1 MPKFYRYF
9 SVLLILLL
17 ASSLYAQQDALRKLR
32 ENAEAA
38 RNQQKNAQEQQFFRI
53 AQSYL
58 NSGRYELAIPIME
71 NLCRQYPSNQ
81 SYYQTLL
88 QAYLTISQLEA
99 ADSLNRMVRQYHPD
113 DLQFDIDHG
122 NILYRK
128 GEHQEAFEIWQEV
141 IRKNPTQMNLYTEVA
156 DAMIQNRLMDEAIQV
171 YLQAISTVPK
181 SDYLYQNIAALYQS
195 RLMYTEAAKYYLKY
209 LDTNPAQQQYIFNRI
224 LAFQLEPEQ
233 QESFLKSIET
243 LAKESKNKDD
253 ILLLTAQLY
262 QRYRKY
268 EDAYKIYQALD
279 KNRKEGLFLLQ
290 FARSAE
296 QDSSFAIAL
305 KAYNEVIR
313 NYPDSKTIIQAY
325 EGSVRTLFSLAIIEN
340 NSKYADHAIRM
351 TDSVQTNYGNN
362 PGITDIVYLKGIYY
376 LEYYFDVDQAISI
389 FSDLVKNPQTP
400 VRQRNQ
406 ALLKMGECFI
416 IKGQLDEAL
425 NTFSKLTLKPYEAFG
440 KLRTAQIYYYRKEW
454 KKATDEVNVILQKEG
469 MASDITNDAL
479 ALQLKLN
486 QAQKAPIAL
495 ASLSDADFLL
505 AQQKKG
511 DALKKLAEVVRLNSV
526 PGALKSEAYRR
537 LITTA
542 DELDEHDEALQY
554 GRDAIQDSSLVQY
567 ADEYLFLMAGIL
579 EKQENHEQDAFK
591 IYQKL
596 LENYP
601 NSLFTFRARERMK
614 YLREHKLQE
623 LP

>member
-416 IKGQLDEAL
+416 IKGQLNEAL
-425 NTFSKLTLKPYEAFG
+425 DTFTKVTLKPYEAFG

-454 KKATDEVNVILQKEG
+454 KKAVDEVNIILQKEG

-554 GRDAIQDSSLVQY
+554 GRDAIQDSSLVRY

>member
-416 IKGQLDEAL
+416 IKGQLNEAL
-425 NTFSKLTLKPYEAFG
+425 DTFTKVTLKPYEAFG

-454 KKATDEVNVILQKEG
+454 KKAVDEVNIILQKEG

-542 DELDEHDEALQY
+542 DELDKDDEALQY

>member
-1 MPKFYRYF
+1 MHKFYRYF
-9 SVLLILLL
+9 SVLLLLL
-17 ASSLYAQQDALRKLR
+17 LTTSLYPQQDALRKLR

-38 RNQQKNAQEQQFFRI
+38 RIQQKNAQEQQFFRI

-362 PGITDIVYLKGIYY
+362 PGITDIVYLKGVYY

-416 IKGQLDEAL
+416 IKGQLNEAL
-425 NTFSKLTLKPYEAFG
+425 DTFTKVTLKPYEAFG

-454 KKATDEVNVILQKEG
+454 KKAVDEVNIILQKEG

-495 ASLSDADFLL
+495 ASLSDADLLL

-511 DALKKLAEVVRLNSV
+511 DALKKLAEVAQLNSV
-526 PGALKSEAYRR
+526 PGALKSEAYR
-537 LITTA
+537 LLMTTA

>member
-17 ASSLYAQQDALRKLR
+17 ASSLYPQQDALRKLR

-362 PGITDIVYLKGIYY
+362 PGITDIVYLKGVYY

-425 NTFSKLTLKPYEAFG
+425 DTFSKLTLKPYKAFG
-440 KLRTAQIYYYRKEW
+440 NLRTAQIYYYRKEW

-495 ASLSDADFLL
+495 ASLSDADLLL

>member
-1 MPKFYRYF
+1 MHKFYRYF
-9 SVLLILLL
+9 SVLLLLL
-17 ASSLYAQQDALRKLR
+17 LTTSLYPQQDALRKLR

-38 RNQQKNAQEQQFFRI
+38 RIQQKNAQEQQFFRI

-58 NSGRYELAIPIME
+58 NSGRYERAILILE
-71 NLCRQYPSNQ
+71 NLCRQSPSNQ

-88 QAYLTISQLEA
+88 QAYLTISQIEA
-99 ADSLNRMVRQYHPD
+99 ADSLNRTIRQYHPGD
-113 DLQFDIDHG
+113 PQFDIDHG

-128 GEHQEAFEIWQEV
+128 GEQKEAFEIWHQV
-141 IRKNPTQMNLYTEVA
+141 IQQNPTQMNLYTEVA
-156 DAMIQNRLMDEAIQV
+156 EAMIQNRLLDEAVQV

-362 PGITDIVYLKGIYY
+362 PGITDIVYLKGVYY

-454 KKATDEVNVILQKEG
+454 KKAVDEVNIILQKEG

-495 ASLSDADFLL
+495 ASLSDADLLL

-511 DALKKLAEVVRLNSV
+511 DALKKLAEVAQLNSV
-526 PGALKSEAYRR
+526 PGALKSEAYR
-537 LITTA
+537 LLMTTA

-554 GRDAIQDSSLVQY
+554 GRDAIQDSSLVRY

>member
-17 ASSLYAQQDALRKLR
+17 ASSLYPQQDALRKLR

-416 IKGQLDEAL
+416 IKGQLNEAL
-425 NTFSKLTLKPYEAFG
+425 DTFTKVTLKPYEAFG

-554 GRDAIQDSSLVQY
+554 GWDAIQDSSLVQY

>member
-9 SVLLILLL
+9 LVLLILFL

-58 NSGRYELAIPIME
+58 NSSRYELAIPIME

-362 PGITDIVYLKGIYY
+362 PGITDIVYLKGVYY

-416 IKGQLDEAL
+416 IKGQLNEAL
-425 NTFSKLTLKPYEAFG
+425 DTFTKVTLKPYEAFG

-454 KKATDEVNVILQKEG
+454 KKAVDEVNIILQKEG

-486 QAQKAPIAL
+486 QAQKAPVAL
-495 ASLSDADFLL
+495 ASLSDADLL
-505 AQQKKG
+505 LVQQKKG

-542 DELDEHDEALQY
+542 DELDKDDEALQY

>member
-9 SVLLILLL
+9 LVLLILFL

-416 IKGQLDEAL
+416 IKGQLNEAL
-425 NTFSKLTLKPYEAFG
+425 DTFTKVTLKPYEAFG

-454 KKATDEVNVILQKEG
+454 KKAVDEVNIILQKEG

>member
-9 SVLLILLL
+9 SVILILIL
-17 ASSLYAQQDALRKLR
+17 ASSLYPQQDALRKIR

-38 RNQQKNAQEQQFFRI
+38 RNQQKNAREQQFFRI

-58 NSGRYELAIPIME
+58 NSGRYELAIPILD

-88 QAYLTISQLEA
+88 HAYLTFSQIEA
-99 ADSLNRMVRQYHPD
+99 ADSLNQTIRQYHPG

-128 GEHQEAFEIWQEV
+128 GEHQEAFEIWHQV
-141 IRKNPTQMNLYTEVA
+141 IRKNPEQMNLYTRVA
-156 DAMIQNRLMDEAIQV
+156 DAMIQNRLLDEAVQV

-181 SDYLYQNIAALYQS
+181 SEYLYQNIAALYQS

-233 QESFLKSIET
+233 QESFLKNIET

-279 KNRKEGLFLLQ
+279 KNRKEGIFLLQ

-305 KAYNEVIR
+305 KAYNEVIL

-325 EGSVRTLFSLAIIEN
+325 EGAVRTLFSLAIIEN
-340 NSKYADHAIRM
+340 NSKYADRAIRM

-362 PGITDIVYLKGIYY
+362 PSITDIVYLKGTFY
-376 LEYYFDVDQAISI
+376 LDYYFDVDQAISI
-389 FSDLVKNPQTP
+389 FSDLVKNPQIP
-400 VRQRNQ
+400 ARQKNN
-406 ALLKMGECFI
+406 AMLKMGECYI
-416 IKGQLDEAL
+416 IKGQLDKAL
-425 NTFSKLTLKPYEAFG
+425 STFTKVTLKPYEAFG

-454 KKATDEVNVILQKEG
+454 KKSADEVNVILQKEG

-486 QAQKAPIAL
+486 QAQNAPVAL
-495 ASLSDADFLL
+495 SSLSDADLL
-505 AQQKKG
+505 LEQQKKG
-511 DALKKLAEVVRLNSV
+511 DALKKLAEVVRLNPV
-526 PGALKSEAYRR
+526 PGALKSEAYRL

-542 DELDEHDEALQY
+542 DELDKDNEALQY
-554 GRDAIQDSSLVQY
+554 GQNAIQDSSLVQY

-579 EKQENHEQDAFK
+579 EKQDHHAQDAFK
-591 IYQKL
+591 IYQRL

-601 NSLFTFRARERMK
+601 NSLFAFRARERMK